1 MKKSIFILAFA
12 GFGIITTEFSVIGIL
27 PVIARNFNISIDTA
41 GWLLSGF
48 ALTIAVTGPFMVML
62 TSKINRK
69 WLMLS
74 AMTIFVLSNIVSAL
88 APNFTVLMFARVIP
102 ALLHPVYWSVAIAT
116 ASRQVAPKNVPK
128 AVGIIMSAIS
138 VGTVLGVPLT
148 TYVADVIN
156 WQAAFI
162 TAGIINLAG
171 LFALMVKIPSMP
183 AEKGSQKMQA
193 KALGNPQLWVYL
205 VATIIMVSGM
215 FSTYGYLAEFL
226 LKVSQMNGKQIS
238 LMLLLFGATS
248 IAGNWLAGYFL
259 SKNVMLTARLFLVAL
274 IGVHILAYS
283 FGGLFLPA
291 IIIVAL
297 WGLIHT
303 HGFMVSQTLISRE
316 APDAPELATSLMVS
330 FGNAGFALGSFL
342 GGIIITRFGVHN
354 VIWMSIGLLVVT
366 LGLSFV
372 HIKKRVAK
380 VSVSGNEITT
390 SVQEKAAVAA

>member
-1 MKKSIFILAFA
+1 MKKSVYILAFA

-27 PVIARNFNISIDTA
+27 PVIAREFNISIDAA

-48 ALTIAVTGPFMVML
+48 ALTIAITGPFTVML

-74 AMTIFVLSNIVSAL
+74 AMSIFVLSNIVSAV
-88 APNFTVLMFARVIP
+88 APNFTVLMIARVIP
-102 ALLHPVYWSVAIAT
+102 ALMHPVYWSVAIAT
-116 ASRQVAPKNVPK
+116 ASRQVEPKNVPK
-128 AVGIIMSAIS
+128 AVGIVMSAIS

-171 LFALMVKIPSMP
+171 LAALLIKIPSMP
-183 AEKGSQKMQA
+183 AEKGAQSMQL
-193 KALGNPQLWVYL
+193 KALRSPQLWVSL
-205 VATIIMVSGM
+205 VATVIMVSGM

-226 LKVSQMNGKQIS
+226 LKVAHMNGKEIS

-259 SKNVMLTARLFLVAL
+259 SKNVMLTARLFLLAL
-274 IGVHILAYS
+274 IGVHFLAYT
-283 FGGLFLPA
+283 FGGMFAPA
-291 IIIVAL
+291 VIIIAL

-316 APDAPELATSLMVS
+316 APGAPELATSLMVS
-330 FGNAGFALGSFL
+330 FGNAGFALGSLL
-342 GGIIITRFGVHN
+342 GGIVIARFGTQN
-354 VIWMSIGLLVVT
+354 VVWMSMGLLTLT

-372 HIKKRVAK
+372 HFKRCANNTQISAGEV
-380 VSVSGNEITT
+380 T
-390 SVQEKAAVAA
+390 SVAA

>member
-74 AMTIFVLSNIVSAL
+74 AMSIFVISNIVSAL
-88 APNFTVLMFARVIP
+88 APNFTVLMIARVVP

-148 TYVADVIN
+148 TYIADVIN
-156 WQAAFI
+156 WQAAFV
-162 TAGIINLAG
+162 TAGIINLTG
-171 LFALMVKIPSMP
+171 LFALMIKIPSMP
-183 AEKGSQKMQA
+183 AEKGSQKMQM
-193 KALGNPQLWVYL
+193 KALRNPQLWVSL
-205 VATIIMVSGM
+205 VVTIIMVSGM

-226 LKVSQMNGKQIS
+226 LKVSKMNGSEIS

-274 IGVHILAYS
+274 IAVHILAYS
-283 FGGLFLPA
+283 FGGMFLPA
-291 IIIVAL
+291 IIIVGF

-330 FGNAGFALGSFL
+330 FANAGFALGTFL
-342 GGIIITRFGVHN
+342 GGIIITNFGVHN
-354 VIWMSIGLLVVT
+354 VIWISIGLLAVT

-372 HIKKRVAK
+372 QIKKQAAK
-380 VSVSGNEITT
+380 ASVRESELST
-390 SVQEKAAVAA
+390 SIEDKAAVAA